1 MRPTIASLLAV
12 LACSEIAAP
21 MLAQANPEPI
31 PGLGTTGGMRFESQ
45 GAGTPNSLSG
55 FLFVPVTTSDR
66 GDVFFVD
73 GSVGYGFGGELF
85 GDDSSLDISSRLG
98 YRFLANRQWILGLN
112 AGVDASLY
120 GDDTYAQVGVGM
132 EALARGI
139 EFRLN
144 GYIPVTTA
152 SKLLDSGSTVE
163 ALVNNRL
170 ILEKSDTYL
179 VQLGGFE
186 LEAGLPVVRFSSG
199 DLWLYGAYYLLSG
212 DQISTYSGVRAR
224 VQANLDSR
232 ISVGGTIS
240 YDDLFKTQASGYV
253 SYRFAARSRDSN
265 RNDPAQPTPPAPDSF
280 LARRGLPVDRQAR
293 IRFTEHTE
301 DTVLTAKDPSSGED
315 LEVRCVG
322 SPSGGSAREVECRY
336 TDLADALAGSPDAV
350 LVASDFR
357 QNLEGQNLRLA
368 RGTWLSNSAN
378 APTLRTQ
385 VGSVSLSGALES
397 GNGKPSL
404 RNANLYLE
412 SGSAVA
418 GFRLRDV
425 NLGSR
430 SNRQIRLLANDLT
443 NSSVVITAA
452 RDLSLL
458 GNHFFWDGTSQG
470 PPLPPSWGYPTR
482 KDPQE
487 IILRSITNL
496 EFSGNTLKAANV
508 RDENRSEIGVDTD
521 RRLAA
526 EGYGT
531 WRVQDNV
538 FGQAGTA
545 DWVDPFLTLRSGAS
559 LTFTGNTIAGNTVL
573 SIRAPLSTQLRPS
586 TGNEKSCRRDA
597 NGTLLTKTAFCQAN
611 TLDFNASYNNPGA
624 NDNLIILR
632 TDLNYE
638 D

>member
-1 MRPTIASLLAV
+1 MQCFPRQAKGAAIACLSALA
-12 LACSEIAAP
+12 ACSG
-21 MLAQANPEPI
+21 LASPGLAETIPEPL
-31 PGLGTTGGMRFESQ
+31 PALRVTGGMRFESQ
-45 GAGTPNSLSG
+45 GAGTPNTLSG

-73 GSVGYGFGGELF
+73 GSVGYGFGGEFF
-85 GDDSSLDISSRLG
+85 GDDSSLEISSRLG
-98 YRFLANRQWILGLN
+98 YRLLVNRQWILGLN

-120 GDDTYAQVGVGM
+120 GEDTYAQVGVGM
-132 EALARGI
+132 EALARGV

-152 SKLLDSGSTVE
+152 SKLLDSGSTVQ

-170 ILEKSDTYL
+170 ILEQSDTYL

-199 DLWLYGAYYLLSG
+199 DLWLYGAYYLLGG
-212 DQISTYSGVRAR
+212 DQINSYSGVRAR

-232 ISVGGTIS
+232 FSVGGTIS
-240 YDDLFKTQASGYV
+240 YDDLFRTQASGYV
-253 SYRFAARSRDSN
+253 SYRFAARGRDSS
-265 RNDPAQPTPPAPDSF
+265 RNDPARPTPPAPDSL

-301 DTVLTAKDPSSGED
+301 DTLLTAKDPSSGED

-322 SPSGGSAREVECRY
+322 SPSGGSAREVDCRY

-357 QNLEGQNLRLA
+357 QNLEGRTLNLA

-385 VGSVSLSGALES
+385 VGWVSLAGALES
-397 GNGKPSL
+397 GTGKPSL
-404 RNANLYLE
+404 RNANLDLE

-425 NLGSR
+425 NLASR
-430 SNRQIRLLANDLT
+430 SNRRIRLLANDLT
-443 NSSVVITAA
+443 NSSIVITAV

-458 GNHFFWDGTSQG
+458 GNHFFWDGTSQAI
-470 PPLPPSWGYPTR
+470 S
-482 KDPQE
+482 
-487 IILRSITNL
+487 LRSITNL

-508 RDENRSEIGVDTD
+508 RDENRFEIGVDTD
-521 RRLAA
+521 ARLLA
-526 EGYGT
+526 EGYGV

-545 DWVDPFLTLRSGAS
+545 EWVDPFLTVRSGAS
-559 LTFTGNTIAGNTVL
+559 LTFTGNTIAGNTIL
-573 SIRAPLSTQLRPS
+573 RIRAPFSTQLRPS
-586 TGNEKSCRRDA
+586 PGKEKSCYKDG
-597 NGTLLTKTAFCQAN
+597 NGTLLTNSPFCRAN
-611 TLDFNASYNNPGA
+611 TLDFNASYNNPRA
-624 NDNLIILR
+624 NDNFIFLR
-632 TDLNYE
+632 TDNNYE